1 MHETL
6 YSHDCA
12 LIVSS
17 MLYFP
22 VVMNRGTL
30 LLSRANLLLELG
42 LVPVALRAVN
52 IDASQRHEIIEL
64 LD

>member
-1 MHETL
+1 M
-6 YSHDCA
+6 Y
-12 LIVSS
+12 IVTIVFLKVSIFILSS
-17 MLYFP
+17 L
-22 VVMNRGTL
+22 NRGTL
-30 LLSRANLLLELG
+30 LLSRANLLLE

>member
-1 MHETL
+1 
-6 YSHDCA
+6 
-12 LIVSS
+12 
-17 MLYFP
+17 
-22 VVMNRGTL
+22 MNRGTL
-30 LLSRANLLLELG
+30 LLSRANLLLG